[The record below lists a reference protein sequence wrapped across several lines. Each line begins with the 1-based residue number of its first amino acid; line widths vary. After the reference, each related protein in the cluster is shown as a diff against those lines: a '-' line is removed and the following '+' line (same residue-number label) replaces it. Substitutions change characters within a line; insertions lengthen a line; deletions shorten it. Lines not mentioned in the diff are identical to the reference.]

1 MGAGNE
7 KRRPTLSADETRI
20 REVLSEHE
28 AGYRTKDADQIVGHY
43 APEIVLFDLAPPLR
57 RRRGQ
62 PADIGGGRLV
72 DMTTA
77 DGVRTWLTG
86 FGDAPF
92 DYETRDLELAVGGEV
107 AYAYCLSRM
116 GSPGAFSL
124 WFRTTFGLRKNAGDW
139 WITHIHASTPFYM
152 DETSKAALDLAP

>member
-1 MGAGNE
+1 MGARNE
-7 KRRPTLSADETRI
+7 KRRLAVSADETRI

-28 AGYRTKDADQIVGHY
+28 AGYRTKDADEIVGHY

-92 DYETRDLELAVGGEV
+92 DYELRISNLPSAGT
-107 AYAYCLSRM
+107 SRM
-116 GSPGAFSL
+116 LTA
-124 WFRTTFGLRKNAGDW
+124 
-139 WITHIHASTPFYM
+139 
-152 DETSKAALDLAP
+152 